1 MMAKKREYHEIIIT
15 GFGGQGIILAG
26 NILGKSATL
35 FEKRNATLIQSYGPE
50 ARGGSCVAQV
60 VVSGENIEYP
70 YVENPHVLICMSQE
84 GFDKNISKLV
94 KGGALFAD
102 SGLVKIEKKRIP
114 KGAKVYSIPATRFAE
129 EMGVKMMANIIMLGF
144 MAAVTKLVSYNAIK
158 KAVNTSVPKGTE
170 KKNMAGLERG
180 YQYGMDLKP
189 EKT

>member
-1 MMAKKREYHEIIIT
+1 MMAKKSEYHEIIIT

-35 FEKRNATLIQSYGPE
+35 FEEKNATLIQSYGPE

-60 VVSGENIEYP
+60 VVSKENIEYP
-70 YVENPHVLICMSQE
+70 YVEHPHVLICMSQE

-114 KGAKVYSIPATRFAE
+114 KGATVYAIPATRFAE

-180 YQYGMDLKP
+180 YQYGMDLRP